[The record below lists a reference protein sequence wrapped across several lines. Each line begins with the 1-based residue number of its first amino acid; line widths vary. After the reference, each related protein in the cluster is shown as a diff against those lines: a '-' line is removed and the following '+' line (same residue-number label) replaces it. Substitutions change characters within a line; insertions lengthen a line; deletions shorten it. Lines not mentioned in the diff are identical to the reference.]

1 MDNNSI
7 CYDEI
12 RTGNRGE
19 GGVKKYCFEI
29 SDWSGSPTIRK
40 VIKEGVTILFYHYEI
55 NVLSIFSLKQIDVPT
70 LEM

>member
-12 RTGNRGE
+12 RTGNQGGRG

-29 SDWSGSPTIRK
+29 SDWSGSPNNTQSDRRRGHHI
-40 VIKEGVTILFYHYEI
+40 IL
-55 NVLSIFSLKQIDVPT
+55 SL
-70 LEM
+70 